1 MNIVRYGIIFIILT
15 TIGILFDRYKKKYWG
30 DEELDK
36 YSLVRKYL
44 LNEGD
49 GFNGKPMLWIHNTY
63 NINARN
69 WESYYSRNTK
79 NLNQPY
85 IYLCIES
92 IMKYCGK
99 SFNICIIDDDSF
111 GKLLKNWTIRMDELA
126 EPVKKNI
133 RDLGL
138 ARLLH
143 VYGGM
148 LVPNSTIAMKDLIE
162 LHKSKLKH
170 NDMYVGEFMN
180 RNVSSTYSRFF
191 PSNKFLGCRKDSKTI
206 EEYIN
211 FMQINISKD
220 HSSELEFEGNLN
232 KFLYG
237 LVKKDKCGLVCGK
250 SIGTKTKEDTVILPE
265 DWLQETPIKIC
276 LCSLMCICL
285 PSLDLLKRS
294 KYGWFNKLNKKQLL
308 ESNMEVSKYL
318 INSLGK

>member
-44 LNEGD
+44 LNETG
-49 GFNGKPMLWIHNTY
+49 GIGGKPILWIHNTH

-69 WESYYSRNTK
+69 WHSYYSRNSME
-79 NLNQPY
+79 LNQPY
-85 IYLCIES
+85 IYLCIET
-92 IMKYCGK
+92 IIKTCGN
-99 SFNICIIDDDSF
+99 SFNICVIDDDSF

-138 ARLLH
+138 AKILNT
-143 VYGGM
+143 YGG
-148 LVPNSTIAMKDLIE
+148 LLLPNSTVCMKDLIE
-162 LHKSKLKH
+162 LHNSKLKK
-170 NDMYVGEFMN
+170 NDMYVGEFVN
-180 RNVSSTYSRFF
+180 RNISSTYSRFF
-191 PSNKFLGCRKDSKTI
+191 PSKTMMGCKKNSNSMK
-206 EEYIN
+206 EYIN
-211 FMQINISKD
+211 YLEISISKD
-220 HSSELEFEGNLN
+220 YSGALEFEGNLN

-237 LVKKDKCGLVCGK
+237 LVKSEKCGLVCGK
-250 SIGTKTKEDTVILPE
+250 SIGTKTKKDKVILPE

-285 PSLDLLKRS
+285 PSDELLKL
-294 KYGWFNKLNKKQLL
+294 FEILVN
-308 ESNMEVSKYL
+308 
-318 INSLGK
+318 